1 MNGFDGPHEVLG
13 SVESYYRVRQA
24 GIALGLTKWIFTKL
38 SDLEHHEHFV
48 SNTAPRFDQN
58 DGVELRHSPGL
69 P

>member
-1 MNGFDGPHEVLG
+1 MNGFDGPYEVLG

-24 GIALGLTKWIFTKL
+24 GIALGLTKWISTKL
-38 SDLEHHEHFV
+38 SALENEHFF

-58 DGVELRHSPGL
+58 DGVEPRRSPGR